1 MAVVQPAIESGRWVL
16 SIDSIGNVPAP
27 AGPGGAA
34 GAQNGFGHMVWV
46 CTEDAVSPMTPK
58 ASVFVPQNY
67 ALCSAGQVSGT
78 GSRAPGGHGS
88 FDDGDVMAIE
98 LDKDGQVQFFKN
110 GEKFGEKVATQAP
123 AAPAPPG
130 TKYVL
135 VISGTPQG
143 GPGQP
148 GPASECVVRLLNP
161 REGQPQPSSEEETT
175 AATLRPRRVRAPFVV
190 LGLRHAPDV
199 RDSLAARDAGGSA
212 APAPAADAASAGP
225 SVPRPGRPQRQR
237 AGHGAADGR
246 CGRLLNSPSVPT
258 QRPARH
264 ARFRK

>member
-1 MAVVQPAIESGRWVL
+1 ML
-16 SIDSIGNVPAP
+16 SRF
-27 AGPGGAA
+27 AA
-34 GAQNGFGHMVWV
+34 LP
-46 CTEDAVSPMTPK
+46 VSLILN
-58 ASVFVPQNY
+58 ASPLQY

-78 GSRAPGGHGS
+78 GSRVPGGHGS

-148 GPASECVVRLLNP
+148 APASECVVRLLNP

-175 AATLRPRRVRAPFVV
+175 ATTLRPRRVRATAF
-190 LGLRHAPDV
+190 LRFDV
-199 RDSLAARDAGGSA
+199 
-212 APAPAADAASAGP
+212 PAGP
-225 SVPRPGRPQRQR
+225 SSS
-237 AGHGAADGR
+237 
-246 CGRLLNSPSVPT
+246 N
-258 QRPARH
+258 
-264 ARFRK
+264 

>member
-1 MAVVQPAIESGRWVL
+1 ML
-16 SIDSIGNVPAP
+16 SRF
-27 AGPGGAA
+27 AA
-34 GAQNGFGHMVWV
+34 LP
-46 CTEDAVSPMTPK
+46 VSLILN
-58 ASVFVPQNY
+58 ASPLQY

-78 GSRAPGGHGS
+78 GSRVPGGHGS

-110 GEKFGEKVATQAP
+110 GEKFGEKVATQAL

-148 GPASECVVRLLNP
+148 APASECVVRLLNP

-175 AATLRPRRVRAPFVV
+175 AAALRPRRVRATAFFV
-190 LGLRHAPDV
+190 
-199 RDSLAARDAGGSA
+199 S
-212 APAPAADAASAGP
+212 
-225 SVPRPGRPQRQR
+225 
-237 AGHGAADGR
+237 
-246 CGRLLNSPSVPT
+246 
-258 QRPARH
+258 
-264 ARFRK
+264 